1 MERYDGLIIC
11 KRLQCQEHNEYE
23 AKRRSRSV
31 FKNHGTKALGN
42 DSKGG
47 WLSQTDAY
55 LLKRLHQ
62 EVEELVTEL
71 KSYYSLNIQRECA
84 DVANIAMMISDKR
97 RRK

>member
-1 MERYDGLIIC
+1 MKPREEVVAFSKIMERKLW
-11 KRLQCQEHNEYE
+11 E
-23 AKRRSRSV
+23 
-31 FKNHGTKALGN
+31 N
-42 DSKGG
+42 DHKGR

-62 EVEELVTEL
+62 EVEELVVEL
-71 KSYYSLNIQRECA
+71 KGYHSLHIQRECA

>member
-1 MERYDGLIIC
+1 MKPREEVVAFSKIMERKLW
-11 KRLQCQEHNEYE
+11 ENE
-23 AKRRSRSV
+23 
-31 FKNHGTKALGN
+31 
-42 DSKGG
+42 SKGG

-62 EVEELVTEL
+62 EVEELVQEL
-71 KSYYSLNIQRECA
+71 KGYHSLNIQRECA